1 MSVVPVNQPNR
12 TSRLQGRWDRR
23 DVAELSQTNF
33 RTTMR
38 GFDREEVRAVLDSVA
53 ADYRVLQLQNA
64 SLQRQLTHLEAVL
77 QDYQRDHD
85 DTAGLAVKQ
94 ALERTKDDARAALV
108 RANAQAEEMMGRITA
123 FAREA
128 ECRVSQLEE
137 DRRNFRTMLVS
148 TISEMI
154 TILSRYEYRMDP
166 LVLELPAPLPR
177 AIEPPPITRAISGI
191 TNNAAATL
199 QPAPAA
205 EPAPAAPIPVA
216 PEPVHHEDEP
226 VEMAPPVEK
235 VASSLAL
242 VPMPIVDRD
251 TARRTDDTRRA
262 RSSAFEFQRERA
274 DASEPMRAILK
285 NLDKAL
291 VEIPALTC
299 E

>member
-85 DTAGLAVKQ
+85 DAAGLAVKQ

-108 RANAQAEEMMGRITA
+108 RANGQAEEMMARITA

-177 AIEPPPITRAISGI
+177 AIEPPPITRALSGI
-191 TNNAAATL
+191 TNNVTAAL
-199 QPAPAA
+199 QPPPAV
-205 EPAPAAPIPVA
+205 EPAPVA

-226 VEMAPPVEK
+226 VDMAPAVEN
-235 VASSLAL
+235 ATSSLAL
-242 VPMPIVDRD
+242 VPMAIVDRD

-262 RSSAFEFQRERA
+262 RSSAFEEFQRER
-274 DASEPMRAILK
+274 DNASEPMRAILK

>member
-12 TSRLQGRWDRR
+12 TTRLQGRWDRR

-33 RTTMR
+33 RSSMR

-85 DTAGLAVKQ
+85 DAAGLAVKQ

-108 RANAQAEEMMGRITA
+108 RANAQAEEMMERITA

-166 LVLELPAPLPR
+166 LVLELPAPLPL

-191 TNNAAATL
+191 TNNATAAL
-199 QPAPAA
+199 QPAPAV
-205 EPAPAAPIPVA
+205 EPAPVTH
-216 PEPVHHEDEP
+216 EPVHHEDEP

-235 VASSLAL
+235 ATSSLAL
-242 VPMPIVDRD
+242 VPMAIVDRD
-251 TARRTDDTRRA
+251 TAGRSDDTRRA
-262 RSSAFEFQRERA
+262 RSSAFEFSRERD